1 MNKYETII
9 LISNKI
15 TEEQKNSVINKITKL
30 ISENGKVTGTEDI
43 GERKL
48 AYEVKNH
55 NKAFYYVINFESN
68 TEFIAELERNYR
80 IIDEIIKFI
89 IVKHDEMKGKDYE

>member
-15 TEEQKNSVINKITKL
+15 TEEQRKDVINKIKEL
-30 ISENGKVTGTEDI
+30 ISLNGKVNKVENI
-43 GERKL
+43 EERRL
-48 AYEVKNH
+48 AYEVRKH
-55 NKAFYYVINFESN
+55 TQAFYYVINFESN
-68 TEFIAELERNYR
+68 AGFISELERNYR

-89 IVKHDEMKGKDYE
+89 VVRQDD